1 MDWFRCYTELPDD
14 PKLER
19 LPPIAGW
26 LWVTMMCLANKSP
39 CRGYLLMSEGVP
51 YTLKEIAAKARLRID
66 KVRTFYDQ
74 FTNMKMVEVVD
85 LGGQATI
92 HLTNHDKRQY
102 SSDSSTPRVRKHRAG
117 NVTGTLPKRD
127 SNVSET
133 PPDTDTDTDTDTDQD
148 QKPITSGDAPEPDPS
163 LSLIEKELAGA
174 REPEIILPILAEL
187 QKVKGYPMDPVT
199 DIKYLIALARDFP
212 SLDLLQQVKTWAVYK
227 LDKPL
232 ERKSNPR
239 SQFRRWCQI
248 DFEKQKGGGNNG
260 RGSTNNGTGSR
271 NAPGSTEM
279 AEWEER
285 IYD

>member
-1 MDWFRCYTELPDD
+1 
-14 PKLER
+14 
-19 LPPIAGW
+19 
-26 LWVTMMCLANKSP
+26 MMCLANKSP

-85 LGGQATI
+85 LDGQATI

-133 PPDTDTDTDTDTDQD
+133 PPDTDTDTDTDQD
-148 QKPITSGDAPEPDPS
+148 LKPITSGDAIEPDPS

-199 DIKYLIALARDFP
+199 DIKYLIALAKDFP
-212 SLDLLQQVKTWAVYK
+212 NLDLLQQVKTWAVYK

-248 DFEKQKGGGNNG
+248 DFEKQQKGGGNNG
-260 RGSTNNGTGSR
+260 RGSRPGVSTPGGS
-271 NAPGSTEM
+271 AMSD
-279 AEWEER
+279 WER
-285 IYD
+285 QIYDEPGDS